1 MVPFV
6 LCFGVEFLCYLG
18 LLCVFVFLFGFGWLG
33 GRLLWVAAR
42 SACGV
47 FSGCRCLV
55 VSLVFPT
62 SVFGVVI
69 FF

>member
-1 MVPFV
+1 MLFGPYV
-6 LCFGVEFLCYLG
+6 CFRIFIWVRVAGWPPVVGGCSLG
-18 LLCVFVFLFGFGWLG
+18 LWCV
-33 GRLLWVAAR
+33 
-42 SACGV
+42 
-47 FSGCRCLV
+47 SGCRCLV